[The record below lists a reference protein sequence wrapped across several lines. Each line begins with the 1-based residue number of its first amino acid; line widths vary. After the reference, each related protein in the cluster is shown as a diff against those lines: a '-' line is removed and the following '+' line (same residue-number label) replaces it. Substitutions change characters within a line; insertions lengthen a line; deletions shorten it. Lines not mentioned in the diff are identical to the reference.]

1 MYVLYASQNG
11 NAETVAKN
19 VYDTLDITNKDLVKL
34 NDSIDLFKNKDFDRD
49 FFIVVSTTGDG
60 EVPLNG
66 ELWWKYIKNR
76 SLEKSSC
83 IDCKYHILALGDS
96 NYTSFCGAAKKINRR
111 LQELGAKLMTKIIYI
126 DDATDDYEEKIFESM
141 MPFLSLNPL
150 VQNHYLS

>member
-19 VYDTLDITNKDLVKL
+19 V
-34 NDSIDLFKNKDFDRD
+34 RD
-49 FFIVVSTTGDG
+49 FFIVISTTGDG
-60 EVPLNG
+60 EVPLSG

-76 SLEKSSC
+76 SLEKSFC
-83 IDCKYHILALGDS
+83 IDCKYHILAIGDS
-96 NYTSFCGAAKKINRR
+96 NYTSFCGSAKKINRR
-111 LQELGAKLMTKIIYI
+111 LQELGAQLMTKIIYI

>member
-34 NDSIDLFKNKDFDRD
+34 NDSIDLFKNKDIDRD

-76 SLEKSSC
+76 TL
-83 IDCKYHILALGDS
+83 
-96 NYTSFCGAAKKINRR
+96 
-111 LQELGAKLMTKIIYI
+111 
-126 DDATDDYEEKIFESM
+126 
-141 MPFLSLNPL
+141 P
-150 VQNHYLS
+150 